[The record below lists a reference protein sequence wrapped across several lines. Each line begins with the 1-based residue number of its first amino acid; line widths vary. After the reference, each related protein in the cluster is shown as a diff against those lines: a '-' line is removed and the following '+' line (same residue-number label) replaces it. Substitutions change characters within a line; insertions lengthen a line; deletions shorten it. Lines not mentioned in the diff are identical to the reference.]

1 LRMAIL
7 LLNSPLLWQPQ
18 RQEQPAAGYSAI
30 HLVRGQARMRVAPK
44 ISLIA

>member
-18 RQEQPAAGYSAI
+18 RQEQAAAGYSAI
-30 HLVRGQARMRVAPK
+30 QPVGGETGVRVAPQ
-44 ISLIA
+44 ISLVA